1 VTANLAAGV
10 HGEIKQWMTMTKERS
25 CPEANIAIM
34 RERIS
39 HAVDGSTQLVGDS
52 EGSFST
58 RKRQLQAERW
68 RCESKELSRK

>member
-25 CPEANIAIM
+25 CPEANIAIIGPL

-39 HAVDGSTQLVGDS
+39 HAVDGSTQLG
-52 EGSFST
+52 GIIFN
-58 RKRQLQAERW
+58 
-68 RCESKELSRK
+68 KEATTSG